1 MLYDEEIE
9 EYNYLMGKYDVV
21 NPKEFIFRE
30 FESVPI
36 SFEG

>member
-1 MLYDEEIE
+1 
-9 EYNYLMGKYDVV
+9 MGKYDVV